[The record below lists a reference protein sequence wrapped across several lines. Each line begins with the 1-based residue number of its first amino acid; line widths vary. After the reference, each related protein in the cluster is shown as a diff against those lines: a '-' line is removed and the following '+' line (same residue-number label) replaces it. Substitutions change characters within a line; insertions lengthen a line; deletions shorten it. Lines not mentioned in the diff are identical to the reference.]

1 MLFESRQIFFF
12 NITVLET
19 ALPVQ
24 IGHFHASL
32 DLVQFVLEK
41 IEIDNSDDF
50 FHMIIVA
57 SISEKRMDILT
68 YINKS
73 IREIDVEYYIFYFQA
88 KGDEESVEFLNVML

>member
-1 MLFESRQIFFF
+1 MNE
-12 NITVLET
+12 
-19 ALPVQ
+19 
-24 IGHFHASL
+24 
-32 DLVQFVLEK
+32 

-73 IREIDVEYYIFYFQA
+73 IREIDVEYYILHFHA
-88 KGDEESVEFLNVML
+88 KGEHP

>member
-1 MLFESRQIFFF
+1 MNE
-12 NITVLET
+12 
-19 ALPVQ
+19 
-24 IGHFHASL
+24 
-32 DLVQFVLEK
+32 

-73 IREIDVEYYIFYFQA
+73 IREIDVEYYILHFHA
-88 KGDEESVEFLNVML
+88 KGDEEAIEFLIGML